1 MSEGIELTTCQVDH
15 RAFKAQEGTMI
26 QRQSTTETEIPFCLI
41 PKVIASQIRKYGD
54 KVYSIS
60 VERTGGHNYNI
71 SFCTRSLPKEL
82 IAQGSEVPPPPG
94 QPFINRYDR
103 SRDNSLEGERV

>member
-26 QRQSTTETEIPFCLI
+26 QRQSTTETGIPFCLV
-41 PKVIASQIRKYGD
+41 PKVIASHISKHGG

-60 VERTGGHNYNI
+60 VKRTDLHNCNI
-71 SFCTRSLPKEL
+71 SFCTRSPPEK
-82 IAQGSEVPPPPG
+82 QGTEGSKVPPPPV
-94 QPFINRYDR
+94 QSCMNRYDR
-103 SRDNSLEGERV
+103 SCANSIEGERV

>member
-15 RAFKAQEGTMI
+15 SAFNAQEGTMT
-26 QRQSTTETEIPFCLI
+26 QRQLTTETEIPFCLI
-41 PKVIASQIRKYGD
+41 PKVIASHISKHGD

-71 SFCTRSLPKEL
+71 SFCTRSPPEEL

-94 QPFINRYDR
+94 HPFINRYDR
-103 SRDNSLEGERV
+103 SRDNSIEGERV